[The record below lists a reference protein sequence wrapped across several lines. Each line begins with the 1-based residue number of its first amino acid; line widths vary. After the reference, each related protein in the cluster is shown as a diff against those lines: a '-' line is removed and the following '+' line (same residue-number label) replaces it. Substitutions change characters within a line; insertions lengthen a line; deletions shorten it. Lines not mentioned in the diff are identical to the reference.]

1 MKVGLIG
8 PIHPFRSGEAQ
19 SNTMLCENLAL
30 NHDVVA
36 YSFKMLY
43 PKLLFPGK
51 SQTYDSQKV
60 LNFERKFILNTMNP
74 INWIISFFKIRSRH
88 LDVVLVTW
96 HAIFL
101 APILMTLLSLLKIFS
116 KTEICI
122 FAHNVYPHEDS
133 ILNKMIAWPVLAL
146 GDYFIVL
153 SSKTEYDLKQIFPK
167 AKVKILVETTY
178 DQHFKQNVLP
188 KEVARQ
194 RLNLEKDKNVVLFFG
209 LVRPYKG
216 VKYLIEAIPEVLK
229 KIEIKFL
236 IVGEFWEDVNGYR
249 QRIAELQIDRAVDIV
264 DRFVSDE
271 EAIFYFS
278 AADIF
283 VLPYISAT
291 YSAVIPLAYGYNKPV
306 IVSDVLGLTDLVDD
320 GRTGYIV
327 PPKDPASLAEKISEF
342 FRLQRQ
348 AEFIQ
353 NVKEKKKL
361 FQWSEEKEALV
372 FHGLANNRRS
382 SA

>member
-194 RLNLEKDKNVVLFFG
+194 RLNLEKDKKMIEERIVVIQG
-209 LVRPYKG
+209 LIDNQSRLSRILGEFSASILNEVW
-216 VKYLIEAIPEVLK
+216 VDNFNSSANQTFDFTANTFNNYLIAKYMVALK
-229 KIEIKFL
+229 NEPTFDNIELEYVKKTTIK
-236 IVGEFWEDVNGYR
+236 EEDV
-249 QRIAELQIDRAVDIV
+249 DVDIV
-264 DRFVSDE
+264 NFKLSG
-271 EAIFYFS
+271 IF
-278 AADIF
+278 
-283 VLPYISAT
+283 
-291 YSAVIPLAYGYNKPV
+291 IPK
-306 IVSDVLGLTDLVDD
+306 
-320 GRTGYIV
+320 
-327 PPKDPASLAEKISEF
+327 
-342 FRLQRQ
+342 RL
-348 AEFIQ
+348 E
-353 NVKEKKKL
+353 
-361 FQWSEEKEALV
+361 
-372 FHGLANNRRS
+372 
-382 SA
+382 